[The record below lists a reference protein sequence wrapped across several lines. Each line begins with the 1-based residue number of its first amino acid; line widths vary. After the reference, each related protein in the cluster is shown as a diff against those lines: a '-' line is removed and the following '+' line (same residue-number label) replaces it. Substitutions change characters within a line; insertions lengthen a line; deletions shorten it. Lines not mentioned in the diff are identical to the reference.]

1 MPVDFKRML
10 LKYKIPHLLIWL
22 AVSFFLAA
30 LYYDYNRPLLPQ
42 LIPSFILTALCFPA
56 FYLAGGWLV
65 PKFIYKK
72 KFISFFFAAI
82 ALLLLSSAIDYL
94 ITQFA
99 YHSIT
104 GIGMF
109 PSLPYFLLIFNVI
122 VLVTLIS
129 IALGVA
135 LKILNNRSQIEK
147 KLREVEKEKISTE
160 LNFLRS
166 QVNPHFLFNVMN
178 TIYFQIDQKNV
189 QARESVEKLSEMLR
203 YQLYEC
209 TTDKIDIAK
218 EVEYIKNFVAMQ
230 SLRME
235 KGTDIKLCIDEKLSG
250 FFIAPLLLLP
260 VIENAFK
267 HISNFK
273 NATENQI
280 QISLQNVNADFV
292 IHVSNT
298 YDKTN
303 KVNHLLQSGGLGMQN
318 LKRRLD
324 LLYPQRHEFIIDQQK
339 DLFEITLKIKY
350 DD

>member
-1 MPVDFKRML
+1 
-10 LKYKIPHLLIWL
+10 
-22 AVSFFLAA
+22 
-30 LYYDYNRPLLPQ
+30 
-42 LIPSFILTALCFPA
+42 
-56 FYLAGGWLV
+56 
-65 PKFIYKK
+65 
-72 KFISFFFAAI
+72 
-82 ALLLLSSAIDYL
+82 
-94 ITQFA
+94 
-99 YHSIT
+99 
-104 GIGMF
+104 MF

-122 VLVTLIS
+122 VLVALIS

-135 LKILNNRSQIEK
+135 LKILNNRFQIEK
-147 KLREVEKEKISTE
+147 KLLQVEKEKISTE

-178 TIYFQIDQKNV
+178 TIYFQIDKGNI

-209 TTDKIDIAK
+209 TTDKIEIGK
-218 EVEYIKNFVAMQ
+218 ELEYIKNYVAMQ

-235 KGTDIKLCIDEKLSG
+235 KGTDIKLCTEDKLSG

-260 VIENAFK
+260 IIENAFK

-273 NATENQI
+273 NSEENKI
-280 QISLQNVNADFV
+280 HISLQHTNSTDFV
-292 IHVSNT
+292 IRVSNT

-303 KVNHLLQSGGLGMQN
+303 KTNHLLQSGGLGMQN

-324 LLYPQRHEFIIDQQK
+324 LLYPERHEFSINQQE
-339 DLFEITLKIKY
+339 DIFGATLKIKY